1 MLLGKMMSHSAGPSL
16 GTMFFWQ
23 VFLKVFGWNMRVFQ
37 ISPLLILPIHPFIII
52 HRIYRLDLRS
62 KMLPADWFGVLRDSY
77 RRWLQTKPSE
87 MDHVASRYNHI
98 YIYQPAQITMED
110 LKWGRFGVERI
121 FLSTEASLHEKSWWP
136 QRMDVILETF
146 RSQPDWIDEIDIDGI
161 YGFAALL

>member
-1 MLLGKMMSHSAGPSL
+1 
-16 GTMFFWQ
+16 
-23 VFLKVFGWNMRVFQ
+23 
-37 ISPLLILPIHPFIII
+37 
-52 HRIYRLDLRS
+52 
-62 KMLPADWFGVLRDSY
+62 
-77 RRWLQTKPSE
+77 
-87 MDHVASRYNHI
+87 
-98 YIYQPAQITMED
+98 MED